1 MSNEELIK
9 VLIVDDIAETREN
22 IRKLLQFEADFEIV
36 GAARSG
42 FEGIELAKEL
52 EPDVILMDLEMPRL
66 DGIVAIQ
73 QIKEKQLDCKILVIS
88 NYDDD
93 DRVVAAV
100 QAGANGYL
108 LKTTTPEDLLSA
120 IREVHQGGAPLD
132 PAITNIVLRKLS
144 GDFAETGF
152 EVGDLTEREIS
163 VLKLLAKGYS
173 DRRIA
178 ETLSISVR
186 TVSTHVHSILGKLG
200 LENRTQAALY
210 ALRNDL
216 ARLEA

>member
-1 MSNEELIK
+1 MAPIKILIADDHAL
-9 VLIVDDIAETREN
+9 VRRGLIALLDGWQDIEIIGEAADG
-22 IRKLLQFEADFEIV
+22 FEALRIAVE
-36 GAARSG
+36 
-42 FEGIELAKEL
+42 KQ
-52 EPDVILMDLEMPRL
+52 PDVILMDLEMPRL

-132 PAITNIVLRKLS
+132 PAITNVVLRKLS
-144 GDFAETGF
+144 GDIAETGF
-152 EVGDLTEREIS
+152 AVGDLTEREIS

>member
-1 MSNEELIK
+1 MALIK
-9 VLIVDDIAETREN
+9 ILIADDHALVRRGLIA
-22 IRKLLQFEADFEIV
+22 LLDGWQDIEIIGEAADGFEALRIAVE
-36 GAARSG
+36 
-42 FEGIELAKEL
+42 KQ
-52 EPDVILMDLEMPRL
+52 PDVILMDLEMPRL

-73 QIKEKQLDCKILVIS
+73 KIKEKQLDCKILVIS

-108 LKTTTPEDLLSA
+108 LKTTMPEDLLSA

-132 PAITNIVLRKLS
+132 PAITNVVLRKLS
-144 GDFAETGF
+144 GDIAETGF

-216 ARLEA
+216 AKLEE

>member
-1 MSNEELIK
+1 MAPIKILIADDHAL
-9 VLIVDDIAETREN
+9 VRRGLIALLDGWQDIEIIGEAADG
-22 IRKLLQFEADFEIV
+22 FEALRIAVE
-36 GAARSG
+36 
-42 FEGIELAKEL
+42 KQ
-52 EPDVILMDLEMPRL
+52 PDVILMDLEMPRL

-178 ETLSISVR
+178 ETLSISIR

>member
-1 MSNEELIK
+1 MALIK
-9 VLIVDDIAETREN
+9 ILIADDHALVRRGLIA
-22 IRKLLQFEADFEIV
+22 LLDGWQDIEIIGEAADGFEALRIAVE
-36 GAARSG
+36 
-42 FEGIELAKEL
+42 KQ
-52 EPDVILMDLEMPRL
+52 PDVILMDLEMPRL

-73 QIKEKQLDCKILVIS
+73 NIKEKQLDCKILVIS

-108 LKTTTPEDLLSA
+108 LKTTMPEDLLSA

-132 PAITNIVLRKLS
+132 PAITNVVLRKLS
-144 GDFAETGF
+144 GDITETGF

-216 ARLEA
+216 AKLEE

>member
-1 MSNEELIK
+1 MDPVRI
-9 VLIVDDIAETREN
+9 LIVDDHALVRRGLIA
-22 IRKLLQFEADFEIV
+22 LLDGWQDIEIIGEAADGFEAIRIAGE
-36 GAARSG
+36 
-42 FEGIELAKEL
+42 KQ
-52 EPDVILMDLEMPRL
+52 PDVILMDLEMPRL

-73 QIKEKQLDCKILVIS
+73 QIKEKELGCKILVIT

-108 LKTTTPEDLLSA
+108 LKTTMPEDLLSA
-120 IREVHQGGAPLD
+120 IWEVHQGGAPLD
-132 PAITNIVLRKLS
+132 PAITNVVLRKLS
-144 GDFAETGF
+144 GDIADSGF
-152 EVGDLTEREIS
+152 EFNVLTEREIS

-173 DRRIA
+173 DRLIA
-178 ETLSISVR
+178 ATLSISVR

-210 ALRNDL
+210 ALRHDL
-216 ARLEA
+216 AELEE